1 MKISAS
7 ISLSWLVLMTSLSF
21 GVNFHFCQG
30 DLKSFALFQEA
41 KPCGHADMPACPM
54 HQTMQSEEDCCDTSA
69 EVVKGQD
76 HPISIVTDLVKTTTL
91 AIVHPAFLLE
101 QPLPVSAKIST
112 PKYLN
117 LKPPLIGK
125 QIRVLVQSFL
135 C

>member
-1 MKISAS
+1 MKFFAS

-30 DLKSFALFQEA
+30 EMQSFALFKEA
-41 KPCGHADMPACPM
+41 KPCGHAEMPACPM
-54 HQTMQSEEDCCDTSA
+54 HQKMQSEEDCCDTSS
-69 EVVKGQD
+69 EVIKGQE
-76 HPISIVTDLVKTTTL
+76 HLISIVTDLVKMTTL
-91 AIVHPAFLLE
+91 AVVNPTFLLE
-101 QPLPVSAKIST
+101 QALPVSTKIAT